1 MIVYSHSLDLHRK
14 KGRIDIDY
22 MIDRYKPDIVLFQK
36 MEAFGYRE
44 GYEEMLG
51 NICKLRE

>member
-14 KGRIDIDY
+14 KGRIDIEY

-36 MEAFGYRE
+36 MEAFGYSE

>member
-1 MIVYSHSLDLHRK
+1 MIVYGHSRDLHK
-14 KGRIDIDY
+14 EKGRIDIEY
-22 MIDRYKPDIVLFQK
+22 MLDRYKPDIVLFLN

-51 NICKLRE
+51 NIYVN